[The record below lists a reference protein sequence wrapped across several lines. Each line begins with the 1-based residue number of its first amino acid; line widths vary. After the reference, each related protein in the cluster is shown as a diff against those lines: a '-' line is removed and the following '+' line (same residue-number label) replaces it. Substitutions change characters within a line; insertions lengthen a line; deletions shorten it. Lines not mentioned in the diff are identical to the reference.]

1 MRANNCL
8 RAGRTLVLCLIAIQT
23 LAFSVAAATYKDSRV
38 VLGYFPVQRTVN
50 DIPWDSLT
58 HANIAF
64 AFASDTGNIT
74 FIGDVVNSTMTSEQ
88 NARQLISAGKAKGV
102 KMLAAI
108 GGQGNFSTHLAAAL
122 SSSDTQQ
129 AFVSNAVQFVKDY
142 SLDGVDLDWEYP
154 KDLTEAQNLLAALQS
169 TRKALDSSFGK
180 GA

>member
-154 KDLTEAQNLLAALQS
+154 KDLTEAQNL
-169 TRKALDSSFGK
+169 
-180 GA
+180 